1 VGTLEALD
9 KYGYEV
15 VFATSKGRRPQPLLH
30 EVGSR
35 QMGIDDQA
43 VVDPPL
49 RVHGVTGLRVV
60 DASAI
65 PAMPSANCH
74 AAIAAIAERAA
85 DLINEDDHR

>member
-15 VFATSKGRRPQPLLH
+15 VFTTSKGRRPQPLLH

-43 VVDPPL
+43 VSTL
-49 RVHGVTGLRVV
+49 HYACT
-60 DASAI
+60 
-65 PAMPSANCH
+65 
-74 AAIAAIAERAA
+74 E
-85 DLINEDDHR
+85 

>member
-1 VGTLEALD
+1 MPPDGD
-9 KYGYEV
+9 
-15 VFATSKGRRPQPLLH
+15 RRP
-30 EVGSR
+30 SR
-35 QMGIDDQA
+35 
-43 VVDPPL
+43 VDPPL

-85 DLINEDDHR
+85 DLI